1 MKSSKYLKENAKFW
15 FEDLPETKYWTAED
29 FPEDAEDIT
38 QNFVDQFKAKYITE
52 EKKQNWYTQLSK
64 LKQKKEE
71 SMTTFTNKFMRVYRK
86 LDSDKTQILNRIILP
101 MYKQALKLSIA

>member
-38 QNFVDQFKAKYITE
+38 QNFVDQFKAKFVTE

-71 SMTTFTNKFMRVYRK
+71 STTIFTFFFSSRRRHTRCGR
-86 LDSDKTQILNRIILP
+86 DWSSDVC
-101 MYKQALKLSIA
+101 SSD